1 MKILIVSGF
10 LGAGKTTFIRQ
21 LIRRIGRELVVLE
34 NEYGQTSLDSRE
46 ISTEKN
52 VNVWE
57 MLEGCVCCTMKE
69 NFSASILTISST
81 LDPEYLVVEPTGA
94 ARLGSLLE
102 NVGKISYEK
111 ISLLRPVVIVPPR
124 GFHAN
129 LNQYGEI
136 YRDQIR
142 NAGTVVLS
150 KIENEEEAVI
160 REVCQRIR
168 ELNPAAEIVERPY
181 KQMDDDWWHGLLL
194 SEGEARL
201 KAAAPEHGGH
211 SPHLHSFTLKNVSL
225 KNPAQLVI
233 LLQDLLNGEMGA
245 VCRAKGTLKI
255 GGEWVRFDMADGLFA
270 VKGGEEGADLKTEL
284 VFIGDDIEKAKII
297 SRFDAVI

>member
-21 LIRRIGRELVVLE
+21 LIQRTGRELVVLE

-46 ISTEKN
+46 ISAEKN

-102 NVGKISYEK
+102 NIGKISYEK

-160 REVCQRIR
+160 REVCRRIR

-194 SEGEARL
+194 GEGEARL

-270 VKGGEEGADLKTEL
+270 VKGGEEGADPKTEL

-297 SRFDAVI
+297 SRFNTVL

>member
-21 LIRRIGRELVVLE
+21 LIQRTGRELVVLE

-46 ISTEKN
+46 ISAEKN

-102 NVGKISYEK
+102 NIGKISYEK

-136 YRDQIR
+136 YQDQIR

-194 SEGEARL
+194 GEGEARL
-201 KAAAPEHGGH
+201 KAVASEHGGH

-270 VKGGEEGADLKTEL
+270 VKGEEEGADPKTEL

-297 SRFDAVI
+297 SRFDAVL

>member
-21 LIRRIGRELVVLE
+21 LIRRTGRELVVLE

-46 ISTEKN
+46 ISAEKN

-102 NVGKISYEK
+102 NIGKISYEK

-194 SEGEARL
+194 GEGEARL

-233 LLQDLLNGEMGA
+233 LLPDLLNGEMGA

-270 VKGGEEGADLKTEL
+270 VKGGEEGADPKTEL

-297 SRFDAVI
+297 SRFNTVL

>member
-21 LIRRIGRELVVLE
+21 LIRCTGRELVVLE

-46 ISTEKN
+46 ISAEKN

-102 NVGKISYEK
+102 NIGKISYEK

-136 YRDQIR
+136 YQDQIR

-194 SEGEARL
+194 SEGEVRL
-201 KAAAPEHGGH
+201 KAVAPEHGGH

-270 VKGGEEGADLKTEL
+270 VKGEEEGADPKTEL

-297 SRFDAVI
+297 SRFDAVL

>member
-21 LIRRIGRELVVLE
+21 LIRRTGRELVVLE

-46 ISTEKN
+46 ISAEKN

-69 NFSASILTISST
+69 NFSASVLTISST

-102 NVGKISYEK
+102 NIGKISYEK

-150 KIENEEEAVI
+150 KIENEDDAVI
-160 REVCQRIR
+160 REVCRQIR

-194 SEGEARL
+194 GEGEARL

-270 VKGGEEGADLKTEL
+270 VKGGEEGADPKTEL

-297 SRFDAVI
+297 SRFNTVL

>member
-21 LIRRIGRELVVLE
+21 LIRRTGRELVVLE

-46 ISTEKN
+46 ISAEKN

-102 NVGKISYEK
+102 NIGKISYEK

-136 YRDQIR
+136 YQDQIR

-201 KAAAPEHGGH
+201 KAATPEHGGH
-211 SPHLHSFTLKNVSL
+211 FPHLHSFTLKNVSL

-270 VKGGEEGADLKTEL
+270 VKGGEEGADPKTEL

-297 SRFDAVI
+297 SRFNTVL

>member
-21 LIRRIGRELVVLE
+21 LIQRTGRELVVLE

-46 ISTEKN
+46 ISAEKN

-102 NVGKISYEK
+102 NIGKISYEK
-111 ISLLRPVVIVPPR
+111 ISLLHPVVIVPPR

-160 REVCQRIR
+160 REVCRRIR

-194 SEGEARL
+194 GEGEARL

-270 VKGGEEGADLKTEL
+270 VKGGEEGADPKTEL

-297 SRFDAVI
+297 SRFNTVL

>member
-21 LIRRIGRELVVLE
+21 LIRRTGRELVVLE

-69 NFSASILTISST
+69 NFSASVLTISST
-81 LDPEYLVVEPTGA
+81 LDPEYLVIEPTGA

-102 NVGKISYEK
+102 NIGKISYEK

-129 LNQYGEI
+129 LNQYGGI
-136 YRDQIR
+136 YLDQIR

-150 KIENEEEAVI
+150 KIENEDEAVI
-160 REVCQRIR
+160 REVCRRIR
-168 ELNPAAEIVERPY
+168 ELNPAAEIVDKPY
-181 KQMDDDWWHGLLL
+181 DQMDDDWWHGLLL

-201 KAAAPEHGGH
+201 KTVSSEHGGH
-211 SPHLHSFTLKNVSL
+211 SPHLHSFTLKNVTL

-255 GGEWVRFDMADGLFA
+255 GGEWMRFDMADGLFA
-270 VKGGEEGADLKTEL
+270 VKGEEGTDLKTEL
-284 VFIGDDIEKAKII
+284 VFIGDDINKAKII
-297 SRFDAVI
+297 SRFDGGL

>member
-21 LIRRIGRELVVLE
+21 LIRRTGRELVVLE

-46 ISTEKN
+46 ISAEKN

-102 NVGKISYEK
+102 NIGKISYEK

-150 KIENEEEAVI
+150 KIENEETAVI

-168 ELNPAAEIVERPY
+168 ELNPAAQIVDKPY
-181 KQMDDDWWHGLLL
+181 DRMDDDWWNSLLRD
-194 SEGEARL
+194 EGEAP
-201 KAAAPEHGGH
+201 KSTVPEQSGH

-225 KNPAQLVI
+225 KNPVQLVI

-270 VKGGEEGADLKTEL
+270 VKGEEEGADPKTEL

-297 SRFDAVI
+297 SRFDAVL

>member
-21 LIRRIGRELVVLE
+21 LIRRTERELVVLE

-46 ISTEKN
+46 ISAEKN

-69 NFSASILTISST
+69 NFSASVLTISST
-81 LDPEYLVVEPTGA
+81 LDPEYLVIEPTGA

-102 NVGKISYEK
+102 NIGKISYEK

-124 GFHAN
+124 GFQAN

-136 YRDQIR
+136 YLDQIR

-150 KIENEEEAVI
+150 KIENEDEAVI
-160 REVCQRIR
+160 REICRRIR

-181 KQMDDDWWHGLLL
+181 NQMDDDWWHGLLL

-201 KAAAPEHGGH
+201 KTVPSEHGVH
-211 SPHLHSFTLKNVSL
+211 SPHLHSFTLKNVTL

-255 GGEWVRFDMADGLFA
+255 GGEWTRFDMADGLFA
-270 VKGGEEGADLKTEL
+270 VKGEEGTDLKTEL
-284 VFIGDDIEKAKII
+284 VFIGDDVNKAKII
-297 SRFDAVI
+297 SRFDGGV

>member
-21 LIRRIGRELVVLE
+21 LIRRTGRELVVLE

-46 ISTEKN
+46 ISVEKN

-102 NVGKISYEK
+102 NIGKISYEK

-160 REVCQRIR
+160 CEVCRRIR

-194 SEGEARL
+194 GEGEARL

-233 LLQDLLNGEMGA
+233 LLQDLLKGEMGT

-255 GGEWVRFDMADGLFA
+255 GDEWVRFDMADGLFA
-270 VKGGEEGADLKTEL
+270 VKGEEEGADPKTEL

-297 SRFDAVI
+297 SRFDAVL

>member
-21 LIRRIGRELVVLE
+21 LIRRTGRELVVLE

-69 NFSASILTISST
+69 NFSASVLTISST
-81 LDPEYLVVEPTGA
+81 LDPEYLVIEPTGA

-102 NVGKISYEK
+102 NIGKISYEK

-129 LNQYGEI
+129 LNQYGGI
-136 YRDQIR
+136 YLDQIR

-150 KIENEEEAVI
+150 KIENEDEAVI
-160 REVCQRIR
+160 REVCRRIR
-168 ELNPAAEIVERPY
+168 ELNPAAEIVDKSY
-181 KQMDDDWWHGLLL
+181 DQMDDDWWNGLLL

-201 KAAAPEHGGH
+201 KTIPSEHGGH
-211 SPHLHSFTLKNVSL
+211 SPHLHSFTLKNVTL

-255 GGEWVRFDMADGLFA
+255 GGEWMRFDMADGLFA
-270 VKGGEEGADLKTEL
+270 VKGEEGTDLKTEL
-284 VFIGDDIEKAKII
+284 VFIGDDINKAKII
-297 SRFDAVI
+297 SRFDAVL

>member
-21 LIRRIGRELVVLE
+21 LIRRTGRELVVLE

-46 ISTEKN
+46 ISAEKN

-69 NFSASILTISST
+69 NFSASVLTISST
-81 LDPEYLVVEPTGA
+81 LDPEYLVIEPTGA

-102 NVGKISYEK
+102 NIGKISYEK

-136 YRDQIR
+136 YLDQIR

-150 KIENEEEAVI
+150 KIENEDEAVI

-270 VKGGEEGADLKTEL
+270 VKGEEEGADPKTEL

-297 SRFDAVI
+297 SRFDAVL

>member
-21 LIRRIGRELVVLE
+21 LIRRTGRELVVLE

-46 ISTEKN
+46 ISAEKN

-102 NVGKISYEK
+102 NIGKISYEK

-136 YRDQIR
+136 YQDQIR

-150 KIENEEEAVI
+150 KIENEEKAVI

-270 VKGGEEGADLKTEL
+270 VKGEEEGADPKTEL

-297 SRFDAVI
+297 SRFDAVL

>member
-21 LIRRIGRELVVLE
+21 LIQRTGRELVVLE

-46 ISTEKN
+46 ISAEKN

-102 NVGKISYEK
+102 NIGKISYEK

-136 YRDQIR
+136 YQDQIR

-194 SEGEARL
+194 GEGEARL
-201 KAAAPEHGGH
+201 KAVASEHGGH

-270 VKGGEEGADLKTEL
+270 VKGEEEGADPKTEL

-297 SRFDAVI
+297 SRFNTVL

>member
-21 LIRRIGRELVVLE
+21 LIRRTGRELVVLE

-102 NVGKISYEK
+102 NIGKISYEK

-150 KIENEEEAVI
+150 KIENEDEAVI

-270 VKGGEEGADLKTEL
+270 VKGGEEGADPKTEL

-297 SRFDAVI
+297 SRFDAVL

>member
-21 LIRRIGRELVVLE
+21 LIQRTGRELVVLE

-46 ISTEKN
+46 ISAEKN

-102 NVGKISYEK
+102 NIGKISYEK
-111 ISLLRPVVIVPPR
+111 ISLLRPVVIVPPL

-136 YRDQIR
+136 YRDQSR

-160 REVCQRIR
+160 REVCRRIR

-194 SEGEARL
+194 SEGEVRL
-201 KAAAPEHGGH
+201 KAVAPEHGGH

-270 VKGGEEGADLKTEL
+270 VKGGEEGADPKTEL

-297 SRFDAVI
+297 SRFNTVL